1 MNVSRPYG
9 VISHPLDSAVLH
21 VLTGTTGGL
30 TGRRVAQLAREGSQ
44 QGIGKALGRLVDVGL
59 VNQQSVGSAILYEL
73 NRDHLAAPAVAQ
85 LTSLRRA
92 LLERLRATFAGWEIP
107 PRHASMFGS
116 AARADGDENSDIDLF
131 LVRPDTVDEEDGA
144 WRDQVGR
151 LSDDV
156 MAWTGNRAG
165 VAEVSESALA
175 DLKQRRPPIVASLE
189 EDAMTLAG
197 PDVEVLLEG
206 TV

>member
-1 MNVSRPYG
+1 M
-9 VISHPLDSAVLH
+9 ISHPLDSAALH
-21 VLTGTTGGL
+21 VLTRTTGGM

-59 VNQQSVGSAILYEL
+59 VNQRSAGSAILYEL
-73 NRDHLAAPAVAQ
+73 NRDHLAAPAVEQ
-85 LTSLRRA
+85 LTKLRRTF
-92 LLERLRATFAGWEIP
+92 LERLEATFAGWERP

-116 AARADGDENSDIDLF
+116 AARADGDESSDIDLF
-131 LVRPDTVDEEDGA
+131 LVRPDTVDEEDSI

-151 LSDDV
+151 LADDV

-165 VAEVSESALA
+165 VAEVSESSLV
-175 DLKQRRPPIVASLE
+175 DLNRRRPPIVTSLE

-197 PDVEVLLEG
+197 PDIQALLENAA
-206 TV
+206 